1 MKRYTLVYVPK
12 YKLPRV
18 ASFVLNKDG
27 SKAIKEIEM
36 NDGYTQ
42 IPTVKEAKYNLY
54 EIDALTSKYDSIYS
68 FLEAYGVKLYAMA
81 TMYADF
87 ISYKTGEFTRS
98 IPPAFDNKYI
108 SDLVESGKVVN
119 DKVNDNIRIT
129 NMSNKLLND
138 EKFLSQFLRG
148 NYACQSRLRR
158 ALELARFC
166 KKELVHDDSG
176 EVYQEL
182 DYAKAQIK
190 SNLTRYQNYREAL
203 RCLKDYED
211 AQEKA
216 AREAEEKA
224 KRVEVEEPKTQK
236 VKIKKNI
243 DGQEF
248 FPGFNMDE

>member
-27 SKAIKEIEM
+27 SKTIKEIEM

-98 IPPAFDNKYI
+98 LQPVFDNKYI
-108 SDLVESGKVVN
+108 SDLIESGKVVN

-129 NMSNKLLND
+129 YMSNKFLND
-138 EKFLSQFLRG
+138 EKFLNQFLRG
-148 NYACQSRLRR
+148 NYACQYRLRK
-158 ALELARFC
+158 ALEYARMC
-166 KKELVHDDSG
+166 KKYGDYDSEELN
-176 EVYQEL
+176 QEL
-182 DYAKAQIK
+182 YYSESQIK

-224 KRVEVEEPKTQK
+224 KHVEVEEPKTPR

>member
-12 YKLPRV
+12 YQLPRV

-27 SKAIKEIEM
+27 SKSIKEIEM

-42 IPTVKEAKYNLY
+42 ISTVKEAKYNLY

-68 FLEAYGVKLYAMA
+68 FLEAYGVKLYALT

-98 IPPAFDNKYI
+98 LQPIFDNKYI
-108 SDLVESGKVVN
+108 NDLIESGKVVN
-119 DKVNDNIRIT
+119 DKVNDNNRIT
-129 NMSNKLLND
+129 YMSNKFLTD
-138 EKFLSQFLRG
+138 DKFLNQFLRG
-148 NYACQSRLRR
+148 NYSCQYRLRKT
-158 ALELARFC
+158 LEYARMC
-166 KKELVHDDSG
+166 KKYGDYDSEELR
-176 EVYQEL
+176 QEL
-182 DYAKAQIK
+182 FYSESQIK

-211 AQEKA
+211 LQKK
-216 AREAEEKA
+216 EAESKTVKA
-224 KRVEVEEPKTQK
+224 EEPTPQR